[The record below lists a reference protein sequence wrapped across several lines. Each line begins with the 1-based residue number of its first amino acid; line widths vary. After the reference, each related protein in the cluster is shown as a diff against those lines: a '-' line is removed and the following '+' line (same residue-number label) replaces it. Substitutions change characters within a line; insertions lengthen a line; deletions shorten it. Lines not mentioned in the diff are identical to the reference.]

1 MNNNVRLAA
10 IFVTSLIVWFGS
22 GFLTSSE
29 SPTASM
35 TPAPLTVVQVT
46 QYSEQLYLPKLTLRA
61 HTESNRTVN
70 VLAQV
75 AGQISKV
82 LVEEGALVNEG
93 DAICQIN
100 AEDRYLRLDQSKAN
114 FEQSEI
120 TYQGALT
127 LKTGVINLI
136 WRFLRLRRGSQQLE
150 LTLRA
155 RNSM

>member
-114 FEQSEI
+114 F
-120 TYQGALT
+120 
-127 LKTGVINLI
+127 
-136 WRFLRLRRGSQQLE
+136 
-150 LTLRA
+150 
-155 RNSM
+155 